1 MGVSITDPEK
11 DSARYDFKLTSGDA
25 LRGAEADGGDKAVSC
40 PLTPDLV
47 MIHAE
52 MRGELVY
59 HLPRRFKL
67 LEVDGSS
74 VVSWIFST

>member
-1 MGVSITDPEK
+1 M
-11 DSARYDFKLTSGDA
+11 
-25 LRGAEADGGDKAVSC
+25 AENKADSC
-40 PLTPDLV
+40 PLSPDLV

-52 MRGELVY
+52 MRGESVY
-59 HLPRRFKL
+59 HLPRQIKL